1 MKSWVMH
8 CQTVWTYA
16 DQRVCTILFE
26 SLLSSAT
33 CNWSLHSLSIIP
45 FWSIF
50 SVSFLFSWG
59 FPFLPPFAFNTT
71 NFFLDLP
78 APLIDLLTC
87 SIFSNSH
94 SLCLQSSL
102 FFFPL
107 ASWKPSSPLL
117 PPSPPILPIILLLYL
132 RLILT
137 LLFTSAIGKS
147 FAFVEFSTHQF
158 AKSVV
163 EASVRRGISLK
174 GRTISVGEW
183 GGQTME
189 HMEDSSW
196 AREWVRRKDMEIGR
210 ASCRERV

>member
-1 MKSWVMH
+1 MRLAIDRY
-8 CQTVWTYA
+8 TFF
-16 DQRVCTILFE
+16 RLFPFY
-26 SLLSSAT
+26 LSF
-33 CNWSLHSLSIIP
+33 LYLSFSHEI
-45 FWSIF
+45 FLSYLCIF
-50 SVSFLFSWG
+50 S
-59 FPFLPPFAFNTT
+59 FAFNTT

-78 APLIDLLTC
+78 VPLIDLFSC
-87 SIFSNSH
+87 SIFFNSH
-94 SLCLQSSL
+94 SLCLTSL

-117 PPSPPILPIILLLYL
+117 PPFPSILPIILLLYL
-132 RLILT
+132 RL

-183 GGQTME
+183 RGQTME
-189 HMEDSSW
+189 HMEDSN
-196 AREWVRRKDMEIGR
+196 WVRE
-210 ASCRERV
+210 